1 MFKMDLKLFQDKAN
15 LIWQIFMLLG
25 QSLKNTNME

>member
-1 MFKMDLKLFQDKAN
+1 MFKMDLKLFQEKAN

-25 QSLKNTNME
+25 QSLKKNNME